1 MDLQD
6 KIGREAFVDK
16 IIGFVDSLKK
26 GKNFCLAINGAWG
39 SGKSFVLGLIEEKLS
54 QKQEYIIIKYDA
66 WENTFYSDPLIA
78 ILSCILD
85 GLEDKLSK
93 MKGYGKVAADL
104 GKKKGKEI
112 VDKLSENGGKIGF
125 IAKIIKEISEVIPD
139 LKNVSL
145 VTDTK
150 DNQLAIFKSYKSL
163 LHEIKE
169 LLNKLTEKV
178 LVTNEQTKLVIL
190 VDEIDRCLP
199 DEQLKILER
208 LHHLFDVKNCAVIVT
223 MNQTCVAETV
233 KTIYGI
239 DGYEYLRKF
248 FNFTF
253 RLDTSANEYL
263 KNLLEEYIRNFEKIQ
278 VPANEVDLPVKLAY
292 QCLLYGSKKALDKA
306 DNRELTRYYECVTN
320 VCNDFGWQNLNRY
333 DVFFV
338 LLALYIRKIISPTF
352 LNADEIVANQNR
364 ISETYKN
371 LSDGERQYVMPYYDY
386 LKEFLGVDKSNPTEE
401 FIRLYRS
408 NGSQI
413 AKFLWTFNE
422 TVCFSMEQ
430 QFSYNEMLRFN
441 GQPMVKPEACKELCR
456 LVILYGGE
464 QEKCER

>member
-320 VCNDFGWQNLNRY
+320 VCNDFGWQKLNPHY
-333 DVFFV
+333 VFFV

-430 QFSYNEMLRFN
+430 QFSYNEMRRFN
-441 GQPMVKPEACKELCR
+441 GQPMVKPEACKELRR